1 MTYDPKKAA
10 LYNKL
15 IKEGAS
21 EDAAIAQAG
30 ITANDFGSYAIGS
43 NGELGSLIV
52 GTGVRPGIEVVTDRN
67 TPARV
72 NYAQTASGLP
82 AQQPTQKNVSWTT
95 TSTET
100 VSGGG
105 STTITSGLPQ
115 PTAQSRAVQPAINA
129 KQAEIDQF
137 IKDNPSNF
145 ARKRQGLP
153 PLTPE
158 QAAQRQAQLNT
169 LEDQRSQL
177 TNQQQALTTPGTPT
191 VTTVPN
197 TTTTTTTVTSGR
209 SSSNQPVDFFAD
221 EQLNQ
226 QTELVIDRTLPTP
239 ATPASP
245 RPSSA
250 TVPQDDPSAGEA
262 EAREFLAQQQRVEQT
277 QAQPGISPFGEE
289 DDVFVPPTRTPQP
302 ITFDEFGAE
311 IPAGADAFAFDEAS
325 VFPEPP
331 PTENPGAQTTF
342 DEFGNI
348 TYPVADDGA
357 AFSELPDDD
366 LAFREGVDPGPGY
379 ETVDPFAFD
388 EPPTENPG
396 AQTTFDEF
404 GNVVYPTADDN
415 LAFEPVSDDN
425 LAFQPEPVDPTA
437 AGLQAEQDLE
447 AQFEAD
453 RQTTLANQEA
463 AATKAALANAQ
474 AQSAIQQRQNENTKG
489 DWRVRIRL
497 LPGADYL
504 YKAGDPGIL
513 KPLVPSDG
521 VIFPYVPQIQ
531 TSYQAKYD
539 AYDLVHSNYRGY
551 FYRGSSVN
559 EVQITGTFTAQ
570 DTQEAEYVLAVIH
583 FFRSVTKMFYGKDAL
598 RGAPPP
604 LVELSGMGQ
613 YQFNNHPCVVSN
625 FNYNLPN
632 NVNYIRTTPNNQGLN
647 LTPRRNLSGTPSAA
661 TYESVKNRLSNA
673 GLPRGATPER
683 LSLGDVEG
691 VVSGTEV
698 STYVP
703 TKLEIQITLLPIQT
717 RQQVS
722 QQFSLENFAKGNLI
736 KGGFW

>member
-10 LYNKL
+10 TYNKL
-15 IKEGAS
+15 IKDGLS
-21 EDAAIAQAG
+21 EDAALAQSG
-30 ITANDFGSYAIGS
+30 ISSNDFGSYVQGT
-43 NGELGSLIV
+43 NGELGALIV
-52 GTGVRPGIEVVTDRN
+52 GSGTRPDVEVVTTRN
-67 TPARV
+67 TPARA

-82 AQQPTQKNVSWTT
+82 GQQPSQKTVTYTT

-105 STTITSGLPQ
+105 STTVISGPRQ
-115 PTAQSRAVQPAINA
+115 PTVQSQAVQPAINA

-158 QAAQRQAQLNT
+158 QAAQRQAQLST

-177 TNQQQALTTPGTPT
+177 RNQQQGLTNPGTPT
-191 VTTVPN
+191 VITTPN
-197 TTTTTTTVTSGR
+197 TTTTTTTTTTGT

-221 EQLNQ
+221 EELDR
-226 QTELVIDRTLPTP
+226 QTEATIDRTLPTP
-239 ATPASP
+239 ATAATPT
-245 RPSSA
+245 PSSA
-250 TVPQDDPSAGEA
+250 TAPRDDPTAGEA
-262 EAREFLAQQQRVEQT
+262 EARAFLAQQQRAEQL
-277 QAQPGISPFGEE
+277 QAQPGISPYGEA
-289 DDVFVPPTRTPQP
+289 D
-302 ITFDEFGAE
+302 DEF
-311 IPAGADAFAFDEAS
+311 IP
-325 VFPEPP
+325 PP

-348 TYPVADDGA
+348 VYPTADDGL
-357 AFSELPDDD
+357 AFSELPDDN
-366 LAFREGVDPGPGY
+366 LAFSEGVDPGPGY
-379 ETVDPFAFD
+379 NTVDPFAFD

-404 GNVVYPTADDN
+404 GNIVYPTADDGLAFSELPDDDLAFREGVDPGPGYPTADDGLAFSDLPDDDLAYRQGVDPGPGYGVSDDN
-415 LAFEPVSDDN
+415 LAFEPV
-425 LAFQPEPVDPTA
+425 PVDP
-437 AGLQAEQDLE
+437 QAFDATELE
-447 AQFEAD
+447 A
-453 RQTTLANQEA
+453 AN
-463 AATKAALANAQ
+463 TKALLEKAQEQAALQ
-474 AQSAIQQRQNENTKG
+474 QSLGETARG
-489 DWRVRIRL
+489 DWRVRLRL
-497 LPGADYL
+497 LPGANYL
-504 YKAGDPGIL
+504 YKGEDPGIL
-513 KPLVPSDG
+513 KPLLASDG
-521 VIFPYVPQIQ
+521 VIFPYTPQIQ

-570 DTQEAEYVLAVIH
+570 DTREAEYVLAVIH
-583 FFRSVTKMFYGKDAL
+583 FFRSVTKMFYGKDPL

-604 LVELSGMGQ
+604 LVQLSGLGQ
-613 YQFNNHPCVVSN
+613 YQFNGHLCVVSN

-632 NVNYIRTTPNNQGLN
+632 NVNYIRTTPNNQNLN
-647 LTPRRNLSGTPSAA
+647 LTERRSLSATPSSN
-661 TYESVKNRLSNA
+661 TLSSITSRLKNA
-673 GLPRGATPER
+673 GLPPGATPPR
-683 LSLGDVEG
+683 LTLGEVTG
-691 VVSGTEV
+691 IVAGTEQ

-722 QQFSLENFAKGNLI
+722 QQFSLENFANGNLI